1 MLLEQ
6 HQVCN
11 IEQQDI
17 IVSADD
23 GKCPKHVKLSAF
35 PPPLTVLVLHVGL
48 PRIDVF
54 IVHVSN
60 TASVVLSSLW
70 FEGDALGEV
79 KLPALFEGQV
89 RLLGI
94 WENLAILQQF
104 NGDIRRVEATD
115 MADQGVLLSVL
126 SGKMAVHLN
135 LGTGCFPLYS
145 DVQHTEQGKSDDC
158 SHFW

>member
-1 MLLEQ
+1 MLGSVEN
-6 HQVCN
+6 HEMFN
-11 IEQQDI
+11 KHA
-17 IVSADD
+17 VSNHKVSSRNTHIA
-23 GKCPKHVKLSAF
+23 
-35 PPPLTVLVLHVGL
+35 LT

-60 TASVVLSSLW
+60 TAGVVLSSLW

-135 LGTGCFPLYS
+135 LGTG
-145 DVQHTEQGKSDDC
+145 
-158 SHFW
+158 